1 MSDYSLNTGVVY
13 RKSTG
18 VYTVNAEGQT
28 IMCAI
33 SSKLRKLLV
42 WPTADRSSV
51 PHQKVQEVLDI
62 GAVDPVAIGDL
73 VAFIN
78 NGDGTGMITEVYER
92 KNALTR
98 QAPGKKPLEQVIVA
112 NVDQVIAVFASAQP
126 KPKWHMLDRYL
137 ASAEACD
144 IPAVIV
150 LTKFDLVRGKREERE
165 IAQEV
170 KTYRAAGYQVLV
182 TSTTDGDG
190 VDEFK
195 HLIDG
200 RVSALVGMSGVGK
213 SSLLNA
219 VEPGL
224 GIRVN
229 QINTAIDK
237 GRHTTTHL
245 EMFSLQ
251 SGGAVVDTPGMKI
264 FGLWRI
270 QPEEIA
276 LLFREMRPYVGTCK
290 FGLRCTHSHEPG
302 CAIVR
307 AVQAGQISRRRHESY
322 VHMYESPEAEG

>member
-1 MSDYSLNTGVVY
+1 MSTNHGVVY

-18 VYTVNAEGQT
+18 AYTVNADGQ
-28 IMCAI
+28 IVMCAI
-33 SSKLRKLLV
+33 SSKLRKTLI

-51 PHQKVQEVLDI
+51 PHQKVQQVLDI

-73 VAFIN
+73 VGFID

-112 NVDQVIAVFASAQP
+112 NVDQVVVVFASAQP
-126 KPKWHMLDRYL
+126 KPKWHLLDRYL

-144 IPAVIV
+144 VPAVICM
-150 LTKFDLVRGKREERE
+150 TKFDLVRGQRDEQE

-170 KTYRAAGYQVLV
+170 KAYRAAGYEVLV
-182 TSTTDGDG
+182 TSTNDGQG
-190 VDEFK
+190 VDEFRA
-195 HLIDG
+195 LIDG

-229 QINTAIDK
+229 QINLAIDK

-245 EMFSLQ
+245 EMFGLA
-251 SGGAVVDTPGMKI
+251 SGGAVVDTPGMKV
-264 FGLWRI
+264 FGLWRV
-270 QPEEIA
+270 QPEEVV

-290 FGLRCTHSHEPG
+290 FGLSCTHSHEPG

-307 AVQAGQISRRRHESY
+307 AVEAGAISQRRHASY
-322 VHMYESPEAEG
+322 MKMYTSPEAEG